1 MALAPSMRGG
11 GVVSG
16 GSDSPTEAV
25 SVMAAGLAEAPSE
38 LFVSAG
44 LLCEQA
50 QRPATIKQNMRP
62 RTMLATVPCSPCH
75 VLMSYCDDL
84 AAASRRA
91 RLRLGCTS
99 QATAMLTTYSATM
112 GAAKMHMF
120 RMSVVGVTMAAM
132 MKMIRME

>member
-1 MALAPSMRGG
+1 MCGG
-11 GVVSG
+11 GVESG
-16 GSDSPTEAV
+16 GRASLEVGAV
-25 SVMAAGLAEAPSE
+25 SVIAAGLVEA
-38 LFVSAG
+38 SASIFAAAG
-44 LLCEQA
+44 FLCVQPH
-50 QRPATIKQNMRP
+50 RPIAIRQNMKPHAVLATI
-62 RTMLATVPCSPCH
+62 PCLSCH

-84 AAASRRA
+84 AAAASRRA